1 MSAPASRFHGVK
13 ISFLDHIR
21 LSGYWFGHNFLW
33 GALLSSVL
41 ATHIEVMSPKNNALM
56 LGALYFFG
64 AVPALFVPLIIG
76 PLSDRCSLPL
86 GRRRP
91 YIIGGALIGAV
102 GLLLM
107 MAAYGVRLPW
117 LYIAAYLVLQV
128 GANIALAAYSGV
140 IPDLVPT
147 DQRGVA
153 SGYMGIMSQVGTLV
167 GAFVGGSLART
178 DSNSLFLILAG
189 TLALFGVFSLWA
201 IPEHQFTEHPA
212 PLDWKAVPKELFEPL
227 KHHDFR
233 WVWITRALMMLGFYA
248 IQPFLLYYLRDV
260 IKVADPSKDSPT
272 VFAII
277 LLAATVSAIVGGKI
291 SDKTGRKPVVIW
303 SSVIIA
309 VTALAFTALS
319 QLREVLIVGIVFG
332 LGYGAYISVD
342 WALGADVLPNQH
354 DAGKDMAVW
363 HIAMTLPQQVAPLMA
378 GSMLAIFSGSEVNGV
393 ATYLPMGYDFLF
405 AFGAVC
411 FLAGGILVKKV
422 QGAR

>member
-1 MSAPASRFHGVK
+1 
-13 ISFLDHIR
+13 
-21 LSGYWFGHNFLW
+21 
-33 GALLSSVL
+33 
-41 ATHIEVMSPKNNALM
+41 MSPKNNALM